1 MKQRK
6 WGRII
11 NIASAHGLVAS
22 EHKVAYVAAKHGI
35 VGMTKVVGIENAN
48 DGITCNAICPGWVLT
63 PLVQKQIEARAKAEN
78 IPLEKAKNDLLR
90 EKQPMLEFS
99 TPEQI
104 GGLAVYLA
112 SDAAATITGTTISID
127 GGWVAQ

>member
-1 MKQRK
+1 MR
-6 WGRII
+6 
-11 NIASAHGLVAS
+11 ALCAAHRGPATDS
-22 EHKVAYVAAKHGI
+22 GPPPEY
-35 VGMTKVVGIENAN
+35 
-48 DGITCNAICPGWVLT
+48 LT
-63 PLVQKQIEARAKAEN
+63 
-78 IPLEKAKNDLLR
+78 LEKAKNDLLR